1 MITKQQY
8 VEYLI
13 CTMGN
18 YTGSNLAEHLDEV
31 SHDVITDYLA
41 NERHTPRNVWELT
54 SKLIQDSPEAFL
66 LLDDSVQDKRYSRFI
81 ELVKLQYSGAEH
93 GLVRG
98 IGIVN
103 LVHSAGSEKGFYP
116 IDYRIYAPDQDGKT
130 KNDHFS
136 DMLRNAVYAKKLQ
149 AKRILFDSWYAS
161 AENLKLAHRLGL
173 TFFTTLKSNRM
184 VSLSKEGG
192 WIHLDEIEW
201 TEERL
206 KNGVWVKLKEVPFK
220 VRLFKVVATDG
231 DIPALPGTA
240 RQGRCACGAGVDW
253 VITNCPDETLTAQ
266 AAQDAND
273 VRWQVEELHRE
284 LKQLTGTEKCQC
296 RKGRSQRNHI
306 ACCYHAWLSLKVK
319 AMQFGKTL
327 YQTKN
332 DLLSDYLRAEL
343 ASPRIHAF
351 SPA

>member
-13 CTMGN
+13 CTIGN
-18 YTGSNLAEHLDEV
+18 YTGTHLAEHLDQV
-31 SHDVITDYLA
+31 SHDVISDFLRS
-41 NERHTPRNVWELT
+41 EHLTPRSVWELVAN
-54 SKLIQDSPEAFL
+54 LIEDNPSAFL
-66 LLDDSVQDKRYSRFI
+66 LVDDSVQDKRYSRFI
-81 ELVKLQYSGAEH
+81 DLVKLQYSGAEH

-98 IGIVN
+98 IGVVN
-103 LVHSAGSEKGFYP
+103 LVHSAGDGKDFYP

-130 KNDHFS
+130 KNDHFAE
-136 DMLRNAVYAKKLQ
+136 LVINAVFAKKIK

-161 AENLKLAHRLGL
+161 VDNLKLVDHLGL

-184 VSLSKEGG
+184 VSLSKEDG
-192 WIHLDEIEW
+192 WIHLEDIDW

-206 KNGVWVKLKEVPFK
+206 QNGMMVKLKEVPFK
-220 VRLFKVVATDG
+220 VRLFKVVATNG
-231 DIPALPGTA
+231 DI
-240 RQGRCACGAGVDW
+240 DW
-253 VITNCPDETLTAQ
+253 VITNCPDETLTTQ
-266 AAQDAND
+266 AAQDASD
-273 VRWQVEELHRE
+273 VRWQVEELHRG

-319 AMQFGKTL
+319 ANAIGKTL
-327 YQTKN
+327 YQTKE

-343 ASPRIHAF
+343 AAPRIHAL

>member
-13 CTMGN
+13 CTIGN
-18 YTGSNLAEHLDEV
+18 FTSTNLAEHLDDV
-31 SHDVITDYLA
+31 SHDTITDYLQA
-41 NERHTPRNVWELT
+41 ERLTAHGLWELAV
-54 SKLIQDSPEAFL
+54 SLIEDSPEAFMIV
-66 LLDDSVQDKRYSRFI
+66 DDSVQDKRYSRFI

-98 IGIVN
+98 IGVVN
-103 LVHSAGSEKGFYP
+103 LVHSAGAEKDFYP

-130 KNDHFS
+130 KNEHFAE
-136 DMLRNAVYAKKLQ
+136 MVRNAVSDKAIQ
-149 AKRILFDSWYAS
+149 AKRILFDTWYAS
-161 AENLKLAHRLGL
+161 ADNLKLVHRLGL

-184 VSLSKEGG
+184 VSLSKEEGY
-192 WIHLDEIEW
+192 IHLDQIDW
-201 TEERL
+201 TSERL
-206 KNGVWVKLKEVPFK
+206 QNGVVVKLKAVPFK
-220 VRLFKVVATDG
+220 VRLFKLVATNG
-231 DIPALPGTA
+231 DI
-240 RQGRCACGAGVDW
+240 DW

-266 AAQDAND
+266 AAQDASD
-273 VRWQVEELHRE
+273 VRWQVEELHRG

-319 AMQFGKTL
+319 ANELGKTL
-327 YQTKN
+327 YQTKH

-343 ASPRIHAF
+343 REPRIHALM
-351 SPA
+351 PA